1 MNLDSGWSFKLD
13 ARILH
18 EGMIVDA
25 KSCEFHDKTNVDTSE
40 AGRRIETAIYQEP
53 WNPLE

>member
-1 MNLDSGWSFKLD
+1 MILDSGWSFKLD

-53 WNPLE
+53 CNPLE